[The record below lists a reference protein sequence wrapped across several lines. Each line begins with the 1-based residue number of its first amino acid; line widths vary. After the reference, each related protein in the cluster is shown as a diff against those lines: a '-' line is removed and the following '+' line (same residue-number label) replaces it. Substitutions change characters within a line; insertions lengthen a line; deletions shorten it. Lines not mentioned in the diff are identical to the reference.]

1 MEPLETIKAQIA
13 ELKPTLQKEYHI
25 TELGIFGSYVRGEQ
39 TENSDVDI
47 LVAFDPSFDFGLFTY
62 CHIQNYISD
71 VLNKKIDLVMKTSLK
86 PYIGKSILKEVIYLW
101 SNETS
106 ETISKTS

>member
-1 MEPLETIKAQIA
+1 MESLEAVKAKLE
-13 ELKPTLQKEYHI
+13 ELKPTLQAEYHI

-39 TENSDVDI
+39 TEESDVDI

-71 VLNKKIDLVMKTSLK
+71 TLNKKIDLVMKTSLK
-86 PYIGKSILKEVIYLW
+86 PYIGKSILQEVIYLW

-106 ETISKTS
+106 KTISTTS